1 MVSII
6 EVFFIFKVIF
16 ILEVVFIFRSSSF
29 LRLTSSFRII
39 GSRCK
44 KDLFL
49 DHIYYLMLSLEIVQ
63 VLRHDFMVYERR
75 FYEKAFMNYIEFK
88 FVHGISKILRA
99 GLIECVW
106 FARGG
111 G

>member
-1 MVSII
+1 
-6 EVFFIFKVIF
+6 
-16 ILEVVFIFRSSSF
+16 
-29 LRLTSSFRII
+29 
-39 GSRCK
+39 
-44 KDLFL
+44 
-49 DHIYYLMLSLEIVQ
+49 
-63 VLRHDFMVYERR
+63 MVYERR

-88 FVHGISKILRA
+88 FVLGISKILRA

>member
-1 MVSII
+1 
-6 EVFFIFKVIF
+6 
-16 ILEVVFIFRSSSF
+16 
-29 LRLTSSFRII
+29 
-39 GSRCK
+39 
-44 KDLFL
+44 
-49 DHIYYLMLSLEIVQ
+49 
-63 VLRHDFMVYERR
+63 MVYERR

-111 G
+111 GLLKDLYFNNGGLFVEGILLKDFL